1 MYPTQRVGLG
11 QLECRLGGWRCG
23 VRPLEFFV
31 QRISM
36 AGIGRE
42 SATQSDVV
50 RLEPPTCRVQG
61 ALNAVSE
68 RVQLQDAVAKARDD

>member
-1 MYPTQRVGLG
+1 
-11 QLECRLGGWRCG
+11 

-31 QRISM
+31 QRISV

-61 ALNAVSE
+61 ALNAVAE